1 MIVPDNQFDVSED
14 KTKKTSRRGG
24 SKTNQVGAGMIT
36 VLPKYYKSLSAAANK
51 FVPVQDAAT
60 PEESEESEEESPKV
74 KAKQSKKQPK

>member
-1 MIVPDNQFDVSED
+1 
-14 KTKKTSRRGG
+14 
-24 SKTNQVGAGMIT
+24 MIT

-74 KAKQSKKQPK
+74 KPKQSKKQPK